1 MVANGRMAVDQLQ
14 INQAVRKIGI
24 AKLISVVEDYINLGN
39 IEAIL
44 QHTTT
49 KASIVSV
56 KIHWCFR
63 KFSWMTSQPA
73 SAIHQRHPKVN

>member
-1 MVANGRMAVDQLQ
+1 MVGNGRMAVDQLQ

-44 QHTTT
+44 QQ
-49 KASIVSV
+49 KP
-56 KIHWCFR
+56 
-63 KFSWMTSQPA
+63 PA
-73 SAIHQRHPKVN
+73 SE